1 MKQYYFISGLPRSGS
16 TLLSGILKQNPDFY
30 ADIGSSLEALTG
42 TVIDTITNGHHNII
56 IEEDQRK
63 NLMYA
68 VFDGYYKNIEKPV
81 IFDSCRGW
89 TKKTPFL
96 KALFPYTKILCPV
109 RDIVSILNSF
119 ELIAS
124 KNPFHTKTLTEH
136 NDNVFSRCDGMMDK
150 NGGVIAGPWILLQEG
165 YALNPEM
172 IMLIEYENLC
182 KNPEKTMRKVYE
194 FLKKPYYS
202 HDFENVEYSNENFDK
217 VCNLKDL
224 HTVKKKVEYNPPR
237 CILPPE
243 IVQKYQKMNM
253 EFWKV
258 NYKPN
263 SDIIEK
269 LDKKFI
275 EYK

>member
-119 ELIAS
+119 ELITS
-124 KNPFHTKTLTEH
+124 KNPFHTTTLTKC
-136 NDNVFSRCDGMMDK
+136 NKNVFAR
-150 NGGVIAGPWILLQEG
+150 
-165 YALNPEM
+165 
-172 IMLIEYENLC
+172 
-182 KNPEKTMRKVYE
+182 
-194 FLKKPYYS
+194 
-202 HDFENVEYSNENFDK
+202 
-217 VCNLKDL
+217 
-224 HTVKKKVEYNPPR
+224 YN
-237 CILPPE
+237 
-243 IVQKYQKMNM
+243 
-253 EFWKV
+253 
-258 NYKPN
+258 
-263 SDIIEK
+263 
-269 LDKKFI
+269 
-275 EYK
+275 